1 MVILVFEN
9 KTETVM
15 VDYLLQDTFVRRG
28 QYFVDFV
35 AVCFIGGKKNRDTP
49 EKAIDFWLV
58 NDKLLSRKDVTKTH
72 QQRRVKFK
80 LFGFPIFR
88 FWAYPMKVVI
98 ETRHAR

>member
-35 AVCFIGGKKNRDTP
+35 AVCFIGGKKNVIP
-49 EKAIDFWLV
+49 Q
-58 NDKLLSRKDVTKTH
+58 RKPST
-72 QQRRVKFK
+72 
-80 LFGFPIFR
+80 FG
-88 FWAYPMKVVI
+88 
-98 ETRHAR
+98 